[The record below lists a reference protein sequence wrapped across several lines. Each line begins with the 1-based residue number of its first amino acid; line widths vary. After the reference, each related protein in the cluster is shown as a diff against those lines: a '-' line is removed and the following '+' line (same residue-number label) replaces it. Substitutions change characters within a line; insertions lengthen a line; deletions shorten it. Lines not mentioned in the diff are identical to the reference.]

1 MERGSNTLLYSSSRA
16 IGHADPSYEPT
27 VAMEFSYEFMRF
39 SELINGRDYM
49 FDECVYKSASLSWY
63 R

>member
-1 MERGSNTLLYSSSRA
+1 MYSSSRA

-27 VAMEFSYEFMRF
+27 VAMEFSYEFMRL

-49 FDECVYKSASLSWY
+49 FDEYVYKRAIPDLV
-63 R
+63 